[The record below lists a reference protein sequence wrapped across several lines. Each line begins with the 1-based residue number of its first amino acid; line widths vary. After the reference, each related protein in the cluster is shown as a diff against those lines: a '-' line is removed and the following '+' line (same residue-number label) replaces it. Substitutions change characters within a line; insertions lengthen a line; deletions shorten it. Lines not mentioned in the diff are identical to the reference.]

1 MSVEVLHAIAA
12 KGVEH
17 GASDILLKVGRA
29 PAFRIRGQ
37 LHYAQSP
44 PLEAA
49 TTLAFSHAVLGTTH
63 DGRSRLDMDLSDGG
77 KNEWDVSLDVPDVG
91 RFRVNVYFQRGTLAL
106 AMRTIP
112 HDIPGFDELGVPPAV
127 RSFVKRKRGLVLL
140 AGAAGQGK
148 TTTLASLIDHI
159 NEHARAHIVTVEDP
173 IEFLHRDKL
182 ACVSQREVGIDTK
195 DFATGLRAALRQA
208 PDVILVGEIRDPET
222 MDTALRAAETGHLV
236 FSTIHTPDVP
246 RSVGRCLALMEGL
259 DPQDARDRL
268 ADNLAGIA
276 AQRLVPGTANELVL
290 ASEVLVCTETARE
303 SIRSPKSAISLT
315 QVLEQGVTPYGMQT
329 FTMAFENLTRAGLVS
344 PQVARVSIRP

>member
-1 MSVEVLHAIAA
+1 MSLEVLHTIAA

-37 LHYAQSP
+37 LHYAQGQ
-44 PLEAA
+44 PLNEQN
-49 TTLAFSHAVLGTTH
+49 TLAFARAVLGSGT
-63 DGRSRLDMDLSDGG
+63 DGRARLDAELDRGARRD
-77 KNEWDVSLDVPDVG
+77 WDVSLDVPNVG
-91 RFRVNVYFQRGTLAL
+91 RFRVNIYFQRGGLAL

-112 HDIPGFDELGVPPAV
+112 HTIPTFEALGVPPAV
-127 RSFVKRKRGLVLL
+127 QGFVKRKRGLVLL

-148 TTTLASLIDHI
+148 TTTLAALMDYI
-159 NEHARAHIVTVEDP
+159 NQNARVHIVTVEDP
-173 IEFLHRDKL
+173 IEFLHHDKL
-182 ACVSQREVGIDTK
+182 ACVSQREVGIDTET
-195 DFATGLRAALRQA
+195 FAAGLRAALRQA

-236 FSTIHTPDVP
+236 FATIHTPDVP
-246 RSVGRCLALMEGL
+246 RTVGRCLALMEGL

-276 AQRLVPGTANELVL
+276 AQRLVPGTGDSLVL

-303 SIRSPKSAISLT
+303 SIRSPRNAISLT
-315 QVLEQGVTPYGMQT
+315 QVLEQGRTPYGMQT
-329 FTMAFENLTRAGLVS
+329 FAMAFEELTNQGQVS